1 MYKMRSEHTDIVVH
15 FVFTVARRTDIIQ
28 LVLIHTVLGHTFF
41 QGIFCG
47 ESCANRWR
55 GMLFG
60 MTNRA
65 GWVGGGGWNG
75 RDPND
80 NQHLW
85 KLWDSFSIDEA
96 DMYGWW
102 NRSNPVTVTPANAGI
117 YATAFVRVGTA
128 TLVAL
133 ASWNESDVD
142 VTIVVDWE
150 AIGIPATHTTSAY
163 STTTAPA
170 VTTPAVTTSAATN
183 TAQVVAPLL
192 PSFNHAQTQVD
203 FPVSAGGAVGTMRV
217 PGLKGLLVVISS
229 RGA

>member
-1 MYKMRSEHTDIVVH
+1 
-15 FVFTVARRTDIIQ
+15 
-28 LVLIHTVLGHTFF
+28 
-41 QGIFCG
+41 
-47 ESCANRWR
+47 
-55 GMLFG
+55 MLFG

-142 VTIVVDWE
+142 VNIVVDWE
-150 AIGIPATHTTSAY
+150 AIGIHATSAY
-163 STTTAPA
+163 STTTTPA